1 LATHGRILTNF
12 RRSKW
17 GGGISPTCP
26 CCGNEDETILH
37 VLRDCINAIQVWLY
51 IVPSDFITNFFS
63 FDCRDWFFNNLN
75 KKDIGTNT
83 LSWKTTFMT
92 TCWYLWKWRN
102 KTIFEAD
109 FIRPNN
115 PISLIWRFVQD
126 IEDCNLEL
134 VRKGPKLNEIIYI
147 GWKRPQEG
155 WIKLNSDGACKDMG
169 VIAGCGGLFRDSDGR
184 WIKGYTKKIGACD
197 ALHAE
202 MWGLYLGLDMAWRE
216 HYSHL
221 IVESDSKILIDM
233 ISDNFKFNG
242 NIPVL
247 VHRIRKLLKMSWNV
261 QLNHTWREGNRSA
274 DWLANLSISTDHFNF
289 LVLESPP
296 CEVKRILF
304 DDLSGACMPRNVRLA
319 S

>member
-1 LATHGRILTNF
+1 MR
-12 RRSKW
+12 
-17 GGGISPTCP
+17 
-26 CCGNEDETILH
+26 
-37 VLRDCINAIQVWLY
+37 
-51 IVPSDFITNFFS
+51 
-63 FDCRDWFFNNLN
+63 
-75 KKDIGTNT
+75 
-83 LSWKTTFMT
+83 
-92 TCWYLWKWRN
+92 WRN

-115 PISLIWRFVQD
+115 PISLIWRFVQN
-126 IEDCNLEL
+126 IEDCNLEH
-134 VRKGPKLNEIIYI
+134 VHIGRKLKEIIYI
-147 GWKRPQEG
+147 GWKRPREG
-155 WIKLNSDGACKDMG
+155 LIKLNSDGACKDMG
-169 VIAGCGGLFRDSDGR
+169 VIAGCGGLFRDLDGR

-247 VHRIRKLLKMSWNV
+247 VYRIRKLLKTSWNV

-274 DWLANLSISTDHFNF
+274 DWLANLSISTYHFNF
-289 LVLESPP
+289 IVLESPP
-296 CEVKRILF
+296 CEVKESFLMIYSGLACLGMF
-304 DDLSGACMPRNVRLA
+304 D
-319 S
+319 